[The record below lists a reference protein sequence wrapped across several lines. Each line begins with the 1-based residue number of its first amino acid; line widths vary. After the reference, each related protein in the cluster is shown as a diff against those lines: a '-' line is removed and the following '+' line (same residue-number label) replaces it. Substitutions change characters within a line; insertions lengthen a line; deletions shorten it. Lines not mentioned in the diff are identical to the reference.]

1 MPPSDEINPPTAYPP
16 LFPVPHIKAKST
28 WFSPTRHSPTNHT
41 PFQKIHIH
49 HASTVLYRVSPAK
62 AKQNEAKTQKAS
74 ADVCNSGNFKMN
86 GSLESIEKIVRSIN
100 DAKLDGTNQV
110 VIAPPALYL
119 LKVQSELDAPTEV
132 SAQNAFTESS
142 GAFTGEIAPQQLKD
156 ANVHWVILGHSE
168 RRSLFGD
175 TDKLVADKVSLG
187 FSSAPIPLYAP
198 PPPAPLTRSKTKTLQ
213 TKAALSAGLSVIACI
228 GESLQER
235 ESDQTMTVVERQL
248 EAIAGAI
255 DGDAWKRI
263 VIACTSFLSSLH
275 FSLTPPL
282 QTNPSGLLAPAK
294 SQPSPKPKKSTPPS
308 APGLPAALPP
318 RLPSQPVS
326 SMVVPSMARTVA
338 S

>member
-1 MPPSDEINPPTAYPP
+1 MPRQFFIG
-16 LFPVPHIKAKST
+16 
-28 WFSPTRHSPTNHT
+28 
-41 PFQKIHIH
+41 
-49 HASTVLYRVSPAK
+49 
-62 AKQNEAKTQKAS
+62 
-74 ADVCNSGNFKMN
+74 GNFKMN

-175 TDKLVADKVSLG
+175 TDKLVADK
-187 FSSAPIPLYAP
+187 
-198 PPPAPLTRSKTKTLQ
+198 

-263 VIACTSFLSSLH
+263 VIAYEPVWAIGTGKVATVSQAQEVHAAIRSWLARRASPEIAESTRIIYGGSVNGKNCGELSEAKDIDGFLVGGASLKPE
-275 FSLTPPL
+275 FIDICK
-282 QTNPSGLLAPAK
+282 SG
-294 SQPSPKPKKSTPPS
+294 KK
-308 APGLPAALPP
+308 A
-318 RLPSQPVS
+318 
-326 SMVVPSMARTVA
+326 
-338 S
+338 

>member
-1 MPPSDEINPPTAYPP
+1 MPRQFFIG
-16 LFPVPHIKAKST
+16 
-28 WFSPTRHSPTNHT
+28 
-41 PFQKIHIH
+41 
-49 HASTVLYRVSPAK
+49 
-62 AKQNEAKTQKAS
+62 
-74 ADVCNSGNFKMN
+74 GNFKMN

-175 TDKLVADKVSLG
+175 TDKLVADKVSWD
-187 FSSAPIPLYAP
+187 FRASHSSLRSPLP
-198 PPPAPLTRSKTKTLQ
+198 PLTRSKTLQ

-263 VIACTSFLSSLH
+263 VIAYEPVWAIGTGKVATVSQAQEVHAAIRSWLARRASPEIAESTRIIYGGSVNGKNCGELSEAKDIDGFLVGGASLKPE
-275 FSLTPPL
+275 FIDICK
-282 QTNPSGLLAPAK
+282 SG
-294 SQPSPKPKKSTPPS
+294 KK
-308 APGLPAALPP
+308 A
-318 RLPSQPVS
+318 
-326 SMVVPSMARTVA
+326 
-338 S
+338 

>member
-1 MPPSDEINPPTAYPP
+1 
-16 LFPVPHIKAKST
+16 
-28 WFSPTRHSPTNHT
+28 
-41 PFQKIHIH
+41 
-49 HASTVLYRVSPAK
+49 
-62 AKQNEAKTQKAS
+62 
-74 ADVCNSGNFKMN
+74 MN

-198 PPPAPLTRSKTKTLQ
+198 PFPALTHSKTLQ

-263 VIACTSFLSSLH
+263 VIACTSFFFSLLFSSLLANTTLTDEPVWAIGTGKVATVSQAQEVH
-275 FSLTPPL
+275 AAIRSWLARRASPEIAESTRIIYGGSVNGKNCGELSEAKDIDGFLVGGASLKPEFIDICK
-282 QTNPSGLLAPAK
+282 SG
-294 SQPSPKPKKSTPPS
+294 KK
-308 APGLPAALPP
+308 A
-318 RLPSQPVS
+318 
-326 SMVVPSMARTVA
+326 
-338 S
+338 

>member
-1 MPPSDEINPPTAYPP
+1 
-16 LFPVPHIKAKST
+16 
-28 WFSPTRHSPTNHT
+28 
-41 PFQKIHIH
+41 
-49 HASTVLYRVSPAK
+49 
-62 AKQNEAKTQKAS
+62 
-74 ADVCNSGNFKMN
+74 MN

-175 TDKLVADKVSLG
+175 TDKLVADKVSWD
-187 FSSAPIPLYAP
+187 FRASHSSLRSPLP
-198 PPPAPLTRSKTKTLQ
+198 PLTRSKTLQ

-263 VIACTSFLSSLH
+263 VIACTSFFFLSSLH
-275 FSLTPPL
+275 FTS
-282 QTNPSGLLAPAK
+282 
-294 SQPSPKPKKSTPPS
+294 
-308 APGLPAALPP
+308 
-318 RLPSQPVS
+318 R
-326 SMVVPSMARTVA
+326 
-338 S
+338 

>member
-1 MPPSDEINPPTAYPP
+1 
-16 LFPVPHIKAKST
+16 
-28 WFSPTRHSPTNHT
+28 
-41 PFQKIHIH
+41 
-49 HASTVLYRVSPAK
+49 
-62 AKQNEAKTQKAS
+62 
-74 ADVCNSGNFKMN
+74 MN

-198 PPPAPLTRSKTKTLQ
+198 PFPALTHLKPLQ